1 MTVDWLSSSLT
12 GYVQRRKVPKDTG
25 LSICDP
31 SSQYGMKK
39 PTQDAAALSRDS
51 RAQITPE
58 HVKLDAMVKC
68 AWMVHTVAEQQFYT
82 QSLWRGQPCH
92 ERSTQA
98 VFTLSVTLGPCR
110 QKMRISNTELR
121 WRNQKEYLTLSFG
134 VKKWD
139 KQKTCS
145 TMLSWCRKV

>member
-58 HVKLDAMVKC
+58 HVRLDDMVNC
-68 AWMVHTVAEQQFYT
+68 LWMVRTVAEQQFYR
-82 QSLWRGQPCH
+82 QSLRRGEPCH
-92 ERSTQA
+92 ERLTQA
-98 VFTLSVTLGPCR
+98 VFTLSATLGPC
-110 QKMRISNTELR
+110 QEEE
-121 WRNQKEYLTLSFG
+121 NQPLMAKLKSRDKELTL
-134 VKKWD
+134 
-139 KQKTCS
+139 T
-145 TMLSWCRKV
+145 L

>member
-39 PTQDAAALSRDS
+39 PTQEAAALSRDS

-58 HVKLDAMVKC
+58 HVRLDAMVNC
-68 AWMVHTVAEQQFYT
+68 LRMVHTVTVHTVAEEQIYT
-82 QSLWRGQPCH
+82 ESLWCGGPCH
-92 ERSTQA
+92 ERLTQA
-98 VFTLSVTLGPCR
+98 VFTSSMTLGPCPE
-110 QKMRISNTELR
+110 KERISHTEL
-121 WRNQKEYLTLSFG
+121 
-134 VKKWD
+134 
-139 KQKTCS
+139 
-145 TMLSWCRKV
+145 